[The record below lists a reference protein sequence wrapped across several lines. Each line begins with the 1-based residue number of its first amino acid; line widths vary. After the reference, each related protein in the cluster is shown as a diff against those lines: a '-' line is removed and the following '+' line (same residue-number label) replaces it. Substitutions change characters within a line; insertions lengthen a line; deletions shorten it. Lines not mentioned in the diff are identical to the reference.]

1 MEKSFR
7 LIAPLTVDE
16 SAMEMSKRELD
27 DIQSSLKQALNEI
40 VSKNMQRLDQNLEK
54 EII

>member
-16 SAMEMSKRELD
+16 SAMEMSKIELD
-27 DIQSSLKQALNEI
+27 KILSSLRVVSNEVI
-40 VSKNMQRLDQNLEK
+40 SKNIRRLD
-54 EII
+54 

>member
-27 DIQSSLKQALNEI
+27 NILTSLREVSNEI
-40 VSKNMQRLDQNLEK
+40 ISKNIRRLD
-54 EII
+54 